1 MGAVVLTLHEQE
13 EAFGVLLEDMDG
25 LFCHL
30 HDGRIKFGV
39 PVLLKAQISW
49 FKQSWGGGGIRKQRK
64 RVRIR
69 DRPGQCWKN
78 GGKLHG

>member
-13 EAFGVLLEDMDG
+13 EAFGVLLEDTDG
-25 LFCHL
+25 LFRHL

-49 FKQSWGGGGIRKQRK
+49 FKQSWGGRGGGRQKTSS
-64 RVRIR
+64 RVMLEELR
-69 DRPGQCWKN
+69 
-78 GGKLHG
+78 